1 MPRLRRLQSSFSAG
15 VLDPKAAARIDLKAY
30 YNGAEKLDNAI
41 CIPFG
46 GVSRRPGLE
55 YIDEL
60 HNIVS
65 RVTGQTIT
73 APNGGVAA
81 NANDDDVSTEILT
94 TTNVSTIDPYV
105 VAHYDLGSAKIIHYM
120 DVVGI
125 SLSTGTSDE
134 FFIQYS
140 TDDAAWTSVDSN
152 LDVTATSS
160 TERKHEDQSITARY
174 WRVARIGST
183 DLGANKVHL
192 AELSL
197 WENTGTL
204 SDTRLIPFSFN
215 TEQTYMLV
223 ATDRNITVYKDDVAL
238 AYIRVPY
245 TSAQL
250 DAIGWAQTADTLII
264 THKDI
269 APQRVVRDSTAEGIW
284 TIDDVPITNTPQF
297 DFGGGAE
304 DVWSTSRGWP
314 RTVTFF
320 NGRMVFGGSLGRPQ
334 GIWLSKANDFYNFDV
349 GTGLADEAIAGA
361 LDTDQVNEIRN
372 VVPGRKLEIYTSGGE
387 FIVPTNPIT
396 PENFSVIR
404 QTSYGSANVRTASID
419 GATVYVQRSGQ
430 SIREFLHSFQ
440 EDAHVSNS
448 ISQLS
453 THLISTP
460 IDLDSVVGANSS
472 ESNYIYVV
480 NTDGNVV
487 ILNTLREQ
495 EVNAWSGPW
504 ETDGDFKRV
513 GVLDRDTYFTVQR
526 TIDSVTYNYLEK
538 LDETIYTDS
547 ALVIESHSSAT
558 VTGLDHLEGEI
569 VRVKL
574 GGAVQTD
581 ATVAS
586 GQITLDRTPSA
597 EAVEIGL
604 DFNPEITTMPVSDGF
619 QDGPTLNREKRIVR
633 CTINRYQSLGILVN
647 DEVVPDRQLDVDT
660 FDDVPAPSDEV
671 TEIYLNGW
679 SQTAQLTLTQVD
691 PLPMTILGLDLEVSA

>member
-46 GVSRRPGLE
+46 GVSRRPGTK
-55 YIDEL
+55 YIDDC
-60 HNIVS
+60 HPVIT
-65 RVTGQTIT
+65 RVTSVTIT
-73 APNGGVAA
+73 APNGGTAA
-81 NANDDDVSTEILT
+81 SANDDDDTTYLLT
-94 TTNVSTIDPYV
+94 TTNIGVVDPYV
-105 VAHYDLGSAKIIHYM
+105 VVHYDLGSAKTIHFA
-120 DVVGI
+120 DVRLM
-125 SLSTGTSDE
+125 SLTTSTNDE
-134 FFIQYS
+134 FKIQYS
-140 TDDAAWTSVDSN
+140 TDDISWTSVYTIN
-152 LDVTATSS
+152 LSSSEVSYRSHPDV
-160 TERKHEDQSITARY
+160 TARY
-174 WRVARIGST
+174 WRVARIGTT
-183 DLGANKVHL
+183 DLTTERAKI
-192 AELSL
+192 AEFEL
-197 WENTGTL
+197 WERSAAI

-223 ATDRNITVYKDDVAL
+223 ATDQNLQIYKDDVVIA
-238 AYIRVPY
+238 AAHIPHT
-245 TSAQL
+245 TSQL
-250 DAIGWAQTADTLII
+250 NEINWAQTADTLII

-269 APQRVVRDSTAEGIW
+269 APQRITRDTTSEGIW
-284 TIDDVPITNTPQF
+284 TVDDVPITNTPQF

-349 GTGLADEAIAGA
+349 GTGQADEAVAGA

-387 FIVPTNPIT
+387 FVVPDNPIT
-396 PENFSVIR
+396 PSNFAVIR
-404 QTSYGSANVRTASID
+404 QTSYGSAAVRTAAID
-419 GATVYVQRSGQ
+419 GATIFIQRSGQ
-430 SIREFLHSFQ
+430 SVREFLYSFQ
-440 EDAHVSNS
+440 ENAHVSSS

-453 THLISTP
+453 THLIQTP
-460 IDLDSVVGANSS
+460 VDIDSVISADSS
-472 ESNYIYVV
+472 ESNYIYIV
-480 NTDGNVV
+480 NTAGDVV
-487 ILNTLREQ
+487 VLNTLREQ

-504 ETDGDFKRV
+504 ETEGDFKRV
-513 GVLDRDTYFTVQR
+513 GVLDRDTYFIVQR
-526 TIDSVTYNYLEK
+526 IINSVTVNYLEK
-538 LDETIYTDS
+538 LSSEIYTDS
-547 ALVIESHSSAT
+547 ALVIASHSSAT
-558 VTGLDHLEGEI
+558 VTGLDHLEGEV

-581 ATVAS
+581 ATVSS

-597 EAVEIGL
+597 ETLEVGL
-604 DFNPEITTMPVSDGF
+604 DFNPKITTMPVSDGF

-647 DEVVPDRQLDVDT
+647 GEVIPDRQLDVDT
-660 FDDVPAPSDEV
+660 FDDVPDPSDEV

-679 SQTAQLTLTQVD
+679 SQTAQLTITQVD
-691 PLPMTILGLDLEVSA
+691 PVPMTILGLDLEVSA